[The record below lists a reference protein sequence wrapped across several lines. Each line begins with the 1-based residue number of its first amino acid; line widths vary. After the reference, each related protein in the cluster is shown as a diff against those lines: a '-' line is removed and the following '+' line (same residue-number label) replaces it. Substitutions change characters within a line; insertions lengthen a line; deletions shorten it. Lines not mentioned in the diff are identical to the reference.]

1 MGGKKHL
8 DLLKKFKENLGKKI
22 FVNKLILFGSRAWGK
37 PQRYSDFDLIVVS
50 KSFRNK
56 DFFERGSQLF
66 NYWNLNYPV
75 DFICYTPEEFNKL
88 KKGVTIVSKAIREG
102 IEI

>member
-1 MGGKKHL
+1 MGRKSHL
-8 DLLKKFKENLGKKI
+8 NLLEKFKENLNKKI

-50 KSFRNK
+50 KDFENK
-56 DFFERGSQLF
+56 NFIKRGSQLF